1 MLLYPPINR
10 KSNIIKKIDDI
21 SMNRSTGFPQIK
33 KIQDNLIISYTESG
47 PKEKRT
53 KIFIMPI
60 RLI

>member
-33 KIQDNLIISYTESG
+33 KIQNNLIISYTESG
-47 PKEKRT
+47 PKEKGQ
-53 KIFIMPI
+53 KY
-60 RLI
+60 L